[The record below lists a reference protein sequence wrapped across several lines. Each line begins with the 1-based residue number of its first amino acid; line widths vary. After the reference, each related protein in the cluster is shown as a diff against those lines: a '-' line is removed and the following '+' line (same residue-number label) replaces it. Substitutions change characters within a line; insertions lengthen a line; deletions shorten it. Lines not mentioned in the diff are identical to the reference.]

1 MLNLLPPQYKQAL
14 KKEENFRL
22 FLILGTVSLTFFI
35 SLALILFSVRIYV
48 KAQAESVNF
57 LVESERMRLQS
68 TQTAELREKITK
80 GSQNISKL
88 NSFYK
93 NRSDSTRI
101 LETIFQA
108 VPEQASLTSLSW
120 RKETGVV
127 TISGFSPNRE
137 VLFELRNN
145 LQSEA
150 RFSDINFPPQNFV
163 KPANIDFQ
171 ATFKVGR

>member
-1 MLNLLPPQYKQAL
+1 MINLLPPQYKQVL
-14 KKEENFRL
+14 KKEENFRM
-22 FLILGTVSLTFFI
+22 FLILGLVVLTFFV
-35 SLALILFSVRIYV
+35 SLALVLFSVRIYV
-48 KAQAESVNF
+48 KAQAESVKF
-57 LVESERMRLQS
+57 LVEVERTRLQS

-80 GSQNISKL
+80 GSQNILKL

-93 NRSDSTRI
+93 NKSDSTKI
-101 LETIFQA
+101 LETIFQT
-108 VPEQASLTSLSW
+108 VPEQISLTSLSW
-120 RKETGVV
+120 RREGVV
-127 TISGFSPNRE
+127 AISGFSPTRE

-171 ATFKVGR
+171 ATFRVSP